1 MGGLG
6 VLLLAVGAILAF
18 AVNYE
23 AEGVNLSTIGVI
35 LMVAGAVGVLAALV
49 QGRFMTFRTTTER
62 HVSSDGRHVV
72 ESESTGAI

>member
-23 AEGVNLSTIGVI
+23 TEGLDLNTIGLI
-35 LMVAGAVGVLAALV
+35 LMVVGAIGVVASLV
-49 QGRFMTFRTTTER
+49 QGRFMTFRSTTER
-62 HVSSDGRHVV
+62 HVSPDGRHVV
-72 ESESTGAI
+72 ESESTETV